1 MKEQN
6 HTKDLLIK
14 DQDNRIYGINYGM
27 KNSPNMYP
35 KFFDGMLGSW
45 IYGINYGMKNRPNM
59 DQ

>member
-35 KFFDGMLGSW
+35 KIFDGMLGS
-45 IYGINYGMKNRPNM
+45 
-59 DQ
+59 